1 MRRAKATEAC
11 ELNSIWSTRF
21 VSTKMAASGARR
33 ASLHGMPGL
42 AARRTHLP
50 LRGAGMEAGCPAP
63 AGRSHLVVPQLPRR
77 PVTQPGAAFR
87 PVPGAPAHRD
97 GDQAISGPALEAG
110 GPCCLLAS
118 KTPRPRGTRK
128 TPPRRTQLLPL
139 GEPVA
144 VPPAPSPG
152 VVRLGCLVHPGCA
165 GHRLGQD
172 ATGTVNQGGSA
183 RSGGPATRAPHLP
196 STGNPLGRGRCCDAQ
211 LSLCVSVMCAAL
223 AKSSC
228 QSSGGAATFAGQHV
242 HSRVGGRQPRQRPEV
257 PPRPAAPP
265 WTSGGGHEEEL
276 SSPGTTISHHF
287 RRDGAR
293 ELDGALAPARGQ
305 VGHPPKQQ

>member
-152 VVRLGCLVHPGCA
+152 VVRLGVSSSSGVCWPQA
-165 GHRLGQD
+165 GAGRHRDGEPRGIRQKRGPCH
-172 ATGTVNQGGSA
+172 AGSA
-183 RSGGPATRAPHLP
+183 LAQHREPSGEREVLRCSALP
-196 STGNPLGRGRCCDAQ
+196 LHVCDVCC
-211 LSLCVSVMCAAL
+211 
-223 AKSSC
+223 
-228 QSSGGAATFAGQHV
+228 
-242 HSRVGGRQPRQRPEV
+242 PRQVLV
-257 PPRPAAPP
+257 P
-265 WTSGGGHEEEL
+265 
-276 SSPGTTISHHF
+276 IF
-287 RRDGAR
+287 RWRR
-293 ELDGALAPARGQ
+293 HPCWPARSF
-305 VGHPPKQQ
+305 

>member
-1 MRRAKATEAC
+1 MVDTLRVNKNGSVRSTESISSRDARAGGT
-11 ELNSIWSTRF
+11 SHPS
-21 VSTKMAASGARR
+21 AAPGSGHGGWVPGTSR
-33 ASLHGMPGL
+33 AF
-42 AARRTHLP
+42 A
-50 LRGAGMEAGCPAP
+50 
-63 AGRSHLVVPQLPRR
+63 PRR
-77 PVTQPGAAFR
+77 PS
-87 PVPGAPAHRD
+87 AP
-97 GDQAISGPALEAG
+97 
-110 GPCCLLAS
+110 
-118 KTPRPRGTRK
+118 KTPRHAARSCFPTRPRGSC
-128 TPPRRTQLLPL
+128 PPRWRPGHFWTCPRGRRPLLPS
-139 GEPVA
+139 GIEDPA
-144 VPPAPSPG
+144 TPENATTKDTAAPAWGACGCAPAPSPG

-211 LSLCVSVMCAAL
+211 LSLCMSVMCAAL

-276 SSPGTTISHHF
+276 SSPGTTISHRF

-293 ELDGALAPARGQ
+293 DLDGALAPARGQ